1 MIKAAAMIDKLA
13 LRLSQCSA
21 KLKLSLWLLL
31 LCTTLITGLQLWQG
45 GAKIQSDILA
55 MLPKIQEDPLTQTA
69 LNRVEQ
75 ALSNSIYLALVA
87 DNKAQA
93 ISAAQALMTSLNNN
107 SQAAFTQVRSA
118 DINQAEAIN
127 HYYFEH
133 RFNLLTE
140 SQSTLLASGQLDTLV
155 TSAQEQLYNAFSYAN
170 SGLIANDPLL
180 LYPANLQA
188 MAPKQTLT
196 VQQGILLG
204 NHHIDGANS
213 QDKVTAIVMAKGIG
227 SAFNPNEQTLQLSV
241 LQQAIDKVH
250 QQNPDVEILKAG
262 ALFHASVATQSAKT
276 EVSTLGLASLIGV
289 SLLVWLAFRSVMPLT
304 IAILTITTSL
314 LTAVVMTLLMF
325 SELHLLTLVFGTS
338 LIGIAIDYSFHFYC
352 ERLAQPKFNATQVIQ
367 HIFPAITLA
376 LITSVLAYSGIG
388 LAPFPGMQ
396 QVAVFCAAGLL
407 GAYVTLLLAY
417 PLLASG
423 KLPNREK
430 PLQLAQRYLTA
441 LACFQNK
448 FTRSTSLL
456 LLVIVTV
463 ISAVGISQLTADDD
477 IRNLQ
482 QSPDY
487 LLDEEQQLRTILSG
501 GTDNQFLLVRA
512 KSEELLLQSLE
523 TLAPEL
529 NKLVEQGVIG
539 NAFSLNSY
547 LPSQKE
553 QADNYELQ
561 GKIYQQLATI
571 LANIGLDESL
581 QPPLEQAYKDAH
593 GQYINAQSFINSE
606 AGKLFAPLWI
616 APSEQQPEFGTIV
629 LLGGITDLATLAKLF
644 PHGGDIQLVDKV
656 GDISNIMGKYRQLTL
671 ILLAIAMMIAAAIFS
686 MRFSIKLAILVVAVP
701 ALSAILTLAL
711 LGLMGSPLTL
721 FHALALILVFGIGV
735 DYSLFFAESKQHSRG
750 VMMAVFM
757 SACSTILAF
766 GLLAFSSTPA
776 IHNFGLTLLL
786 GIVFTFV
793 LSPFVQTFTRTIK

>member
-1 MIKAAAMIDKLA
+1 MIDKLA

-21 KLKLSLWLLL
+21 KLKFSLWLLL
-31 LCTTLITGLQLWQG
+31 LCSSLITGLQLWQG

-55 MLPKIQEDPLTQTA
+55 MLPKIQQDPLTQTA

-87 DNKAQA
+87 ENKTQA
-93 ISAAQALMTSLNNN
+93 ITAAQTLMSSLNRGNHV
-107 SQAAFTQVRSA
+107 AFTQVRSA

-127 HYYFEH
+127 SYYFKH
-133 RFNLLTE
+133 RFNLLTPA
-140 SQSTLLASGQLDTLV
+140 QANLLASNNLDALIMQ
-155 TSAQEQLYNAFSYAN
+155 AQEQLYNPFGYAN

-180 LYPANLQA
+180 LYPTNLQA

-204 NHHIDGANS
+204 NHHVDGALP
-213 QDKVTAIVMAKGIG
+213 QDKVAAIVMAKGIG
-227 SAFNPNEQTLQLSV
+227 SAFNPNAQTLQLSA

-250 QQNPDVEILKAG
+250 QQDPKVEILKAG

-276 EVSTLGLASLIGV
+276 EVSTLGLASLFGV
-289 SLLVWLAFRSVMPLT
+289 SLLVWLAFRSVMPLS
-304 IAILTITTSL
+304 IAILTISTSL
-314 LTAVVMTLLMF
+314 LTAIVVTLLVF

-352 ERLAQPKFNATQVIQ
+352 ERLAQPKSNATQVIQ
-367 HIFPAITLA
+367 QIFPAITLA

-396 QVAVFCAAGLL
+396 QVAVFCAAGLI
-407 GAYVTLLLAY
+407 GAYVTLILAY

-430 PLQLAQRYLTA
+430 TLQLAERYLSA
-441 LACFQNK
+441 LACFQSKLNRK
-448 FTRSTSLL
+448 TGLL
-456 LLVIVTV
+456 LFVILTL
-463 ISAVGISQLTADDD
+463 ISAVGISQLTTDDD

-482 QSPDY
+482 QSPDH

-512 KSEELLLQSLE
+512 KNEELLLQSLE
-523 TLAPEL
+523 ALTPEL
-529 NKLVEQGVIG
+529 NKLIEKGIIG

-553 QADNYELQ
+553 QEQSYLLQ
-561 GKIYQQLATI
+561 SKIYQQLPTI
-571 LANIGLDESL
+571 LASLGLDESL
-581 QPPLEQAYKDAH
+581 LVPLEKAYQKAH
-593 GQYINAQSFINSE
+593 GQYIDADSFIHSK

-616 APSEQQPEFGTIV
+616 APSEQQTNFGSIV
-629 LLGGITDLATLAKLF
+629 LLGGITDLDALAQLF
-644 PHGGDIQLVDKV
+644 PHNSDIQLIDKV

-671 ILLAIAMMIAAAIFS
+671 ILLAIAMVIAAVIFS
-686 MRFSIKLAILVVAVP
+686 TRFSIKQAVLVVAVP
-701 ALSAILTLAL
+701 ALSAIFTLAL
-711 LGLMGSPLTL
+711 LGIMGSPLTL

-735 DYSLFFAESKQHSRG
+735 DYSLFFAESKQQSRG

-786 GIVFTFV
+786 GIVFTFF
-793 LSPFVQTFTRTIK
+793 LSPFVRPFTRTIR

>member
-1 MIKAAAMIDKLA
+1 MIDKLA

-21 KLKLSLWLLL
+21 KLKFSLWLLL

-55 MLPKIQEDPLTQTA
+55 MLPKIQQDPLTQIA

-87 DNKAQA
+87 DNKAEA
-93 ISAAQALMTSLNNN
+93 ISAAQTLMTSLNNN
-107 SQAAFTQVRSA
+107 SQTAFTQVRSA

-127 HYYFEH
+127 SYYFEH

-140 SQSTLLASGQLDTLV
+140 SQATLLASGQLETLV
-155 TSAQEQLYNAFSYAN
+155 TSAQEQLYNVFSYAN

-204 NHHIDGANS
+204 HYVDGVNS
-213 QDKVTAIVMAKGIG
+213 QDNVAAIVMAKGVG
-227 SAFNPNEQTLQLSV
+227 SAFNPNAQTLQLSV

-250 QQNPDVEILKAG
+250 QQNPNVKILKAG

-276 EVSTLGLASLIGV
+276 EVSTLGLASLFGV

-304 IAILTITTSL
+304 IALLTITTSL
-314 LTAVVMTLLMF
+314 LTAVVMTLLVF

-352 ERLAQPKFNATQVIQ
+352 ERLAQPKSNATQVIQ

-396 QVAVFCAAGLL
+396 QVAVFCAAGLF
-407 GAYVTLLLAY
+407 GAYVTLMLAY

-441 LACFQNK
+441 LACFQRKLNRK
-448 FTRSTSLL
+448 TGLL
-456 LLVIVTV
+456 LLVILTS
-463 ISAVGISQLTADDD
+463 ISALGISQLTTDDD

-512 KSEELLLQSLE
+512 KSEELLLQSLQE
-523 TLAPEL
+523 LTPEF
-529 NKLVEQGVIG
+529 NKLVEKGLIG

-553 QADNYELQ
+553 QADNYQLQ
-561 GKIYQQLATI
+561 GQIYQQLATI
-571 LANIGLDESL
+571 LADIGLDESL
-581 QPPLEQAYKDAH
+581 LPTLEQAYQDAH
-593 GQYINAQSFINSE
+593 GQYINAQSFIDSD

-616 APSEQQPEFGTIV
+616 APSEKQPEFGTIV
-629 LLGGITDLATLAKLF
+629 LLGGITDLTALAKLF
-644 PHGGDIQLVDKV
+644 PHGSNIQLIDKV

-671 ILLAIAMMIAAAIFS
+671 ILLAIAMMIATAIFS

-701 ALSAILTLAL
+701 ALSAIFTLAL

-735 DYSLFFAESKQHSRG
+735 DYSLFFAESKQQSRG

-757 SACSTILAF
+757 SACSTMLAF
-766 GLLAFSSTPA
+766 GLLVFSSTLA
-776 IHNFGLTLLL
+776 IHNFGLTLLS

-793 LSPFVQTFTRTIK
+793 LSPFVRTFTRTIK

>member
-1 MIKAAAMIDKLA
+1 MIDKLA

-21 KLKLSLWLLL
+21 KLKFSLWLLL
-31 LCTTLITGLQLWQG
+31 LCSSLITGLQLWQG

-55 MLPKIQEDPLTQTA
+55 MLPKIQQDPLTQTA

-87 DNKAQA
+87 DNKTQA
-93 ISAAQALMTSLNNN
+93 ITAAQTLMSSLNSGNHV
-107 SQAAFTQVRSA
+107 AFTQVRSA

-127 HYYFEH
+127 SYYFEH
-133 RFNLLTE
+133 RFNLL
-140 SQSTLLASGQLDTLV
+140 SPAQANLLASSNLDALIMQ
-155 TSAQEQLYNAFSYAN
+155 AQEQLYNPFGYAN

-180 LYPANLQA
+180 LYPTNLQA

-204 NHHIDGANS
+204 NHHVDGALP
-213 QDKVTAIVMAKGIG
+213 QDKVAAIVMAKGIG
-227 SAFNPNEQTLQLSV
+227 SAFNPNAQTLQLSA

-250 QQNPDVEILKAG
+250 QQDPKVEILKAG

-289 SLLVWLAFRSVMPLT
+289 SLLVWLAFRSVMPLS
-304 IAILTITTSL
+304 IAILTISTSL
-314 LTAVVMTLLMF
+314 LTAIVTTLLVF

-352 ERLAQPKFNATQVIQ
+352 ERLAQPKSNATQVIQ
-367 HIFPAITLA
+367 QIFPAITLA

-396 QVAVFCAAGLL
+396 QVAVFCAAGLI
-407 GAYVTLLLAY
+407 GAYVTLILAY

-430 PLQLAQRYLTA
+430 TLQLAERYLTA
-441 LACFQNK
+441 LACFQSKLNRK
-448 FTRSTSLL
+448 TGLL
-456 LLVIVTV
+456 LLIILTL
-463 ISAVGISQLTADDD
+463 ISAVGISQLTTDDD

-482 QSPDY
+482 QSPAH
-487 LLDEEQQLRTILSG
+487 LLNEEQQLRTILSG

-512 KSEELLLQSLE
+512 KNEELLLQSLE
-523 TLAPEL
+523 ALTPEL
-529 NKLVEQGVIG
+529 NKLIEKGIMG

-553 QADNYELQ
+553 QEQNYQLQ
-561 GKIYQQLATI
+561 SKIYQQLPAI
-571 LANIGLDESL
+571 LASLGLDESL
-581 QPPLEQAYKDAH
+581 LVPLEKAYQKARS
-593 GQYINAQSFINSE
+593 QYIDADSFIHSE

-616 APSEQQPEFGTIV
+616 APSEQQTEFGSIV
-629 LLGGITDLATLAKLF
+629 LLGGITDLGTLAKLF
-644 PHGGDIQLVDKV
+644 PHGSDIQLIDKV
-656 GDISNIMGKYRQLTL
+656 GDISNIMGEYRQLTL
-671 ILLAIAMMIAAAIFS
+671 ILLAIAMVIAAVIFS
-686 MRFSIKLAILVVAVP
+686 TRFSIKQATLVVAVP
-701 ALSAILTLAL
+701 ALSAIFTLAL
-711 LGLMGSPLTL
+711 LGIMDSPLTL

-735 DYSLFFAESKQHSRG
+735 DYSLFFAESKQQSRG

-786 GIVFTFV
+786 GIVFTFL
-793 LSPFVQTFTRTIK
+793 LSPFVQIFTRTIR

>member
-1 MIKAAAMIDKLA
+1 MIDKLA

-21 KLKLSLWLLL
+21 KLKFSLWLLL
-31 LCTTLITGLQLWQG
+31 LCSTLITGLQLWQG

-55 MLPKIQEDPLTQTA
+55 MLPKIQQDPLTQTA
-69 LNRVEQ
+69 LNRVET
-75 ALSNSIYLALVA
+75 ALSNNIYLALLA
-87 DNKAQA
+87 ESKPQA
-93 ISAAQALMTSLNNN
+93 IAAAQTLMTRLSNN

-127 HYYFEH
+127 SYYFKH
-133 RFNLLTE
+133 RFNLLTD
-140 SQSTLLASGQLDTLV
+140 SQAAQLASGQLDTLV

-188 MAPKQTLT
+188 MAPQQTLT
-196 VQQGILLG
+196 VQQGILLATHL
-204 NHHIDGANS
+204 N
-213 QDKVTAIVMAKGIG
+213 QDDPKTQNRVAAIVMAKGVG
-227 SAFNPNEQTLQLSV
+227 SAFNPNAQTIQLSV

-250 QQNPDVEILKAG
+250 QQNPNVEIIKAG
-262 ALFHASVATQSAKT
+262 ALFHASAATQSAKT
-276 EVSTLGLASLIGV
+276 EVSTLGLASFIGV

-304 IAILTITTSL
+304 IAILTISTSL
-314 LTAVVMTLLMF
+314 LTAIVMTLLVF

-396 QVAVFCAAGLL
+396 QVAVFCAAGLF
-407 GAYVTLLLAY
+407 GAYVTLILAY

-430 PLQLAQRYLTA
+430 PLQLAQHYLTA

-456 LLVIVTV
+456 LLVIVTL
-463 ISAVGISQLTADDD
+463 ISTIGISRLTTDDD

-482 QSPDY
+482 QSPAS

-523 TLAPEL
+523 ALTPEL
-529 NKLVEQGVIG
+529 NKLIETGIIG

-553 QADNYELQ
+553 QAQNYQLQ
-561 GKIYQQLATI
+561 GKIYHQLPHI
-571 LANIGLDESL
+571 LASIGLDESL
-581 QPPLEQAYKDAH
+581 LVPLEKAYQEAD
-593 GQYINAQSFINSE
+593 GQYINAQSFIDSD

-616 APSEQQPEFGTIV
+616 APSGQQTELGTIV
-629 LLGGITDLATLAKLF
+629 LLGGITDLTALAQLF
-644 PHGGDIQLVDKV
+644 SHGRDIQLVDKV

-671 ILLAIAMMIAAAIFS
+671 ILLAIAMVIATAIFS
-686 MRFSIKLAILVVAVP
+686 LRFNIKLAAVIVAVP
-701 ALSAILTLAL
+701 ALSAIFTLAL
-711 LGLMGSPLTL
+711 LGLVGAPLTL

-735 DYSLFFAESKQHSRG
+735 DYSLFFAESKQQSRG

-793 LSPFVQTFTRTIK
+793 LSPFVQTLTRTIK